1 MSAATIARE
10 IPMPEYLWDIIK
22 LVIVLVEFLEIMRKL
37 VPIFNL

>member
-1 MSAATIARE
+1 
-10 IPMPEYLWDIIK
+10 MPEYLWDIIK